1 MLIKQLP
8 KGKKEQLV
16 ELLARDL
23 HKEDEE
29 DTVETHLASEKVLA
43 RDWNTPEEDE
53 VWQDL

>member
-1 MLIKQLP
+1 M
-8 KGKKEQLV
+8 V